1 MSGANP
7 GMVGLAISYAL
18 GITGK
23 LSGLVTTFTGSFHT
37 DQQQKERKESSTDAN
52 TETERELVAVERVQ
66 QYVNRIQPEQVRE
79 VGRGV
84 REWEVGSGVRVHQ
97 LTIVEGLNTPH
108 IQLQLLPVAGGGHHH
123 IPLPLAER
131 GHRHVEKCETQVP
144 N

>member
-1 MSGANP
+1 MIEHHVSGANP

-37 DQQQKERKESSTDAN
+37 DQQQKERKESSTDTN

-79 VGRGV
+79 VGV
-84 REWEVGSGVRVHQ
+84 VS
-97 LTIVEGLNTPH
+97 
-108 IQLQLLPVAGGGHHH
+108 
-123 IPLPLAER
+123 
-131 GHRHVEKCETQVP
+131 
-144 N
+144 